1 MAIVGTSGI
10 FNSLTTTDDKV
21 IELISER
28 MIDSTESL
36 PVDTDDYTY
45 SISKTDSLLAL
56 KADTSAV
63 ASGYASLSQNNTIY
77 KESGNTQK
85 ILCLSGN
92 DSTLEIGDSSDT
104 SALNEGLKLLYDASE
119 NTVDL
124 QYVNGGTPESLL
136 LFDDDT
142 DKITLGK
149 TLTDLAVDGSLAVT
163 GNVDL
168 TGNVTVNTNKFTVAG
183 ATGNTVIAGTLTQT
197 GAVAA
202 AASITLGAGADLI
215 GSATSDITINTNKFT
230 VAGATGNTV
239 IGGTTT
245 LTGVTS
251 ASAGVAFGA
260 TENAAANGAWAIPI
274 TKGYQGFTTNAT
286 GALAATLAD
295 GAVGQRIW
303 LVLTLKDTNN
313 CVVTPANLNSGTT
326 ITFDTTGDYAELM
339 FVGTGWEVLH
349 ATATVA

>member
-1 MAIVGTSGI
+1 MALQVVAVNDAAPGACTDVGLVYNGSTTLTSSKIIAGTAMTM
-10 FNSLTTTDDKV
+10 S
-21 IELISER
+21 
-28 MIDSTESL
+28 STAAI
-36 PVDTDDYTY
+36 T
-45 SISKTDSLLAL
+45 
-56 KADTSAV
+56 
-63 ASGYASLSQNNTIY
+63 
-77 KESGNTQK
+77 GNT
-85 ILCLSGN
+85 
-92 DSTLEIGDSSDT
+92 
-104 SALNEGLKLLYDASE
+104 
-119 NTVDL
+119 TV
-124 QYVNGGTPESLL
+124 GGT
-136 LFDDDT
+136 
-142 DKITLGK
+142 
-149 TLTDLAVDGSLAVT
+149 LAVT
-163 GNVDL
+163 GATTFTGAVTANGGITLGAGDDL
-168 TGNVTVNTNKFTVAG
+168 IGSATSDITINTNKFTVAGATGNTVIAGTATITGALTQTGAVAAAASITLGAGADLIGSATSDITINTNKFTVAG